1 MSFTQ
6 ILMWIMA
13 IGALVGGLDKVFGNR
28 LGPVSYTHL
37 VFHSC
42 SFLLLYCKNGAKN
55 MPCLLIL
62 SFCGCYVVIFPILRK
77 NADINFFC
85 KAFWQFKTESNHE

>member
-28 LGPVSYTHL
+28 LGL
-37 VFHSC
+37 GEKF
-42 SFLLLYCKNGAKN
+42 
-55 MPCLLIL
+55 
-62 SFCGCYVVIFPILRK
+62 
-77 NADINFFC
+77 
-85 KAFWQFKTESNHE
+85 E